1 MKIDITE
8 VDKLFDT
15 ADFTKRDDIIA
26 MFPEYK
32 RLQLASRKALPKS
45 VKIEGFTMKTPFG
58 DKVLLENADLLIEA
72 GRRQSLV
79 GPNCCGK
86 TLLFHNMLN
95 GEIRDFPRHLHVH
108 HCKELESHELGDT
121 VLNTVIKSNPF
132 LNTLL
137 RIEAHLKKLLTN
149 PDLDSASKSNLTNN
163 LDYVASQINSI
174 DGYRAK
180 EKATKMLKVLGFDEI
195 GQAKLVSSLSGGL
208 RMRVALCMAFFI
220 EADLLLLD
228 EPTNHLDFPSVL
240 WLENRL
246 RGYKG
251 SFVMV
256 SHDREL
262 LKNVCMS
269 VLLMEDQKIHYYH
282 MGFEAFEKK
291 KALEDKTKYEDIE
304 KFLVRN
310 KNPSPSSPLGRMVID
325 KRAWS
330 KQYHQKQVAL
340 TTKFTFP
347 ASVPLSQPEGD
358 TTPPEE
364 ICLINLENVR
374 FSYDVSTGHF
384 IFNEP
389 ISFQVKV
396 GTRVGVMGPNGAGKS
411 TLLKLLTGKLTPTEG
426 QVSTHPNYK
435 LAYFGQHS
443 TAELDLE
450 LTAFDYMTHSF
461 PTANPAALRT
471 HLAKTG
477 IVGDVADTRMKGLSY
492 SQRSCIVFSKLTY
505 AGPHLLIMDEPTNF
519 LDLESV
525 DSLIGACNK
534 YKGALLLVSHNRDFL
549 KKCARQYLSVVPG
562 HFVLYDDIKSAEKG
576 TYSFIS
582 DLEDGGKVGKD
593 ALQNTP
599 GGGTVHASQKV
610 TSSPALPKPAAA
622 SLSAPTLP
630 VTKST
635 PSSTSASPVA
645 SPAASPLPSPGSSP
659 ASTPR
664 TTSTS
669 TTTTTTT
676 ASFSVGEKVQA
687 KFKDGKW
694 YPAVV
699 KALKPTTVTV
709 LYTGYGNTETQSL
722 TSVRPIK
729 SD

>member
-1 MKIDITE
+1 MKIDLTE
-8 VDKLFDT
+8 LDT
-15 ADFTKRDDIIA
+15 QFEKTDFSNREAIVA
-26 MFPEYK
+26 LFPEYK
-32 RLQLASRKALPKS
+32 RLQLASRKTLPKG

-58 DKVLLENADLLIEA
+58 DKVLLENADLIIEA

-86 TLLFHNMLN
+86 TLLFHNIVN
-95 GEIRDFPRHLHVH
+95 GEIPDFPRHLHVH
-108 HCKELESHELGDT
+108 HCKELEPHELSETVLDT
-121 VLNTVIKSNPF
+121 VVKSNQY
-132 LNTLL
+132 LNILL
-137 RIEAHLKKLLTN
+137 RIEAHLKKLLAEPGLEN
-149 PDLDSASKSNLTNN
+149 PAKSNLTNN
-163 LDYVASQINSI
+163 LDYVASQINAV
-174 DGYRAK
+174 DGYRAQD
-180 EKATKMLKVLGFDEI
+180 KAAKMLKVLGFDDI
-195 GQAKLVSSLSGGL
+195 GQKKLVSSLSGGL

-251 SFVMV
+251 SFLMV

-291 KALEDKTKYEDIE
+291 KALEDKARFEEIE

-310 KNPSPSSPLGRMVID
+310 KNPSPSSPIGRMVLD
-325 KRAWS
+325 KRTWY
-330 KQYHQKQVAL
+330 KTYHQKQVAL
-340 TTKFTFP
+340 ATKFTFP
-347 ASVPLSQPEGD
+347 ASTPLTAPEGD
-358 TTPPEE
+358 TTTPEE
-364 ICLINLENVR
+364 MTLINLENVR

-384 IFNEP
+384 IFNDP
-389 ISFQVKV
+389 ISFRVKAS
-396 GTRVGVMGPNGAGKS
+396 TRVGVMGPNGAGKS
-411 TLLKLLTGKLTPTEG
+411 TLLKLLTKKLIPTEG
-426 QVSTHPNYK
+426 SLFTHPDYK

-450 LTAFDYMTHSF
+450 LTAFDYMVNSF
-461 PTANPAALRT
+461 PAAAPANLRN
-471 HLAKTG
+471 HLGKTG

-562 HFVLYDDIKSAEKG
+562 QFLLYDDLKSAEKG

-582 DLEDGGKVGKD
+582 DLEGGGKVGKD

-610 TSSPALPKPAAA
+610 APAGAAPKAAP
-622 SLSAPTLP
+622 STLP
-630 VTKST
+630 VGSASST
-635 PSSTSASPVA
+635 PAA
-645 SPAASPLPSPGSSP
+645 SPAVSPLPSPSASPSSTP
-659 ASTPR
+659 ATTPR
-664 TTSTS
+664 TSEALPYTI
-669 TTTTTTT
+669 
-676 ASFSVGEKVQA
+676 GEKVQA

-694 YPAVV
+694 YPAIV
-699 KALKPTTVTV
+699 KGCKANSVTI
-709 LYTGYGNTETQSL
+709 LYTGYGNTETQAL
-722 TSVRPIK
+722 TTVRAIK